1 MIRTEFLAQTEF
13 YRYGD
18 WLRNQDTETL
28 QLYFGTASGLGV
40 IESLMDRIESKPE
53 LHNFLV
59 AQNCSGWLATLHI
72 AQLENNAIEFGIIVD
87 RNLRG
92 EGIGSMLMD
101 EGITWARNRGFNE
114 LYMHCLSWNQ
124 PVRHLCEKH
133 GLKTRIIDQDAEV
146 QILLDPPT
154 WITVQKEIAYK
165 NRNVW
170 HTFLQE
176 SQLFF
181 KEIYG

>member
-1 MIRTEFLAQTEF
+1 
-13 YRYGD
+13 
-18 WLRNQDTETL
+18 
-28 QLYFGTASGLGV
+28 
-40 IESLMDRIESKPE
+40 
-53 LHNFLV
+53 
-59 AQNCSGWLATLHI
+59 
-72 AQLENNAIEFGIIVD
+72 
-87 RNLRG
+87 
-92 EGIGSMLMD
+92 MD